1 MPRYAVDRDRRNKW
15 GLLFVCAHLQAS
27 LKGTFK
33 IAEEDELSIED
44 MEKETTEKSST
55 Q

>member
-1 MPRYAVDRDRRNKW
+1 
-15 GLLFVCAHLQAS
+15 LFVCAHLQAS

-44 MEKETTEKSST
+44 MEKETVLKST
-55 Q
+55 AQ